1 LAQHGNSLPTI
12 KLSQLLP
19 NPIGKQMALSEYLRV
34 VNTGEPC
41 TLPDPLAVNYSFPL
55 DPFQVHAISAISR
68 HENVLVTAK
77 TGSGKTLVGEYQIA
91 HSLAKGRRVFYT
103 TPIKSLSNQK
113 FYDLKHMFPDRVGI
127 MTGDIKFK
135 PDADVIIMTTEI
147 LRNMLFKQGT
157 STESLGITASLS
169 LDRLDAVVFDECHYI
184 NDKDRGAVWE
194 ETLILLPPS
203 VNLVLLSATIDS
215 PQQFASWLGD
225 LKMKPIHLISTEY
238 RIVPLHHGLYRGAE
252 FLTIMD
258 NKERFDS
265 GLYNAWLLWRKAQE
279 KESDV
284 HKARVAARR
293 GGDYEDGPIHRKGEI
308 KSYIH
313 TLNTNIERLEKTN
326 LLPALFFVFSR
337 KDCERYAK
345 AVTHTLIDSSD
356 TAAVRHIIRFHLH
369 RYDDLLQVPQYHTIT
384 ELLEKGIAFH
394 HSGLLPVLKEI
405 IEVLF
410 SRGYVKLLFAT
421 ETFAVGI
428 NMPTKTVV
436 FTSYRKYD
444 SSKEGL
450 RLLNTDEYIQMAGRA
465 GRRGKDSQGIVLYLP
480 DREPEG
486 MEDVKRMMTGRKSTF
501 QSRMNFHYEFI
512 LKTFQRKDLRW
523 MEIMKSSYWYRRH
536 ARLIDECSKE
546 IEACKTADVSIT
558 PDERAAMEQ
567 FDNLQQQIKETVN
580 ASRRQAQKM
589 LEVWKNT
596 HIGPR
601 WYALEK
607 TLWPAEKVATKR
619 RKMLEDDLVALQEPQ
634 RDVEPVLN
642 ALETLGFMKDGE
654 LTPLGTMA
662 TEVNEGHSIL
672 MPLFWMGITRHAL
685 TPEDTLALLA
695 VFLGEGTPGAH
706 TISSPHVRASVDELT
721 RLAKSCMEVEKTYR
735 IVSPNPSYWD
745 INTEYVEIVSKWL
758 GGTTLIELSVEHGIF
773 EGNLIRILTKLQS
786 LLEEWRILATL
797 TKDTHT
803 LNMLSGAEQLLQ
815 IGYASAESLYLQL

>member
-1 LAQHGNSLPTI
+1 
-12 KLSQLLP
+12 
-19 NPIGKQMALSEYLRV
+19 
-34 VNTGEPC
+34 
-41 TLPDPLAVNYSFPL
+41 
-55 DPFQVHAISAISR
+55 
-68 HENVLVTAK
+68 
-77 TGSGKTLVGEYQIA
+77 
-91 HSLAKGRRVFYT
+91 
-103 TPIKSLSNQK
+103 
-113 FYDLKHMFPDRVGI
+113 
-127 MTGDIKFK
+127 
-135 PDADVIIMTTEI
+135 
-147 LRNMLFKQGT
+147 
-157 STESLGITASLS
+157 
-169 LDRLDAVVFDECHYI
+169 
-184 NDKDRGAVWE
+184 
-194 ETLILLPPS
+194 
-203 VNLVLLSATIDS
+203 
-215 PQQFASWLGD
+215 
-225 LKMKPIHLISTEY
+225 
-238 RIVPLHHGLYRGAE
+238 
-252 FLTIMD
+252 
-258 NKERFDS
+258 
-265 GLYNAWLLWRKAQE
+265 
-279 KESDV
+279 
-284 HKARVAARR
+284 
-293 GGDYEDGPIHRKGEI
+293 
-308 KSYIH
+308 
-313 TLNTNIERLEKTN
+313 
-326 LLPALFFVFSR
+326 
-337 KDCERYAK
+337 
-345 AVTHTLIDSSD
+345 
-356 TAAVRHIIRFHLH
+356 
-369 RYDDLLQVPQYHTIT
+369 VPQYHTIT

-480 DREPEG
+480 DREPEA

-546 IEACKTADVSIT
+546 IEACKTTDVSIT

-607 TLWPAEKVATKR
+607 TLWPAEKALIRR

-758 GGTTLIELSVEHGIF
+758 NGTTLIELSVEHGMF

-786 LLEEWRILATL
+786 LLEEWRILAML